1 MTSARRRRSTGSEA
15 GQTTFIA
22 ALFLVVLTG
31 MMAAVIDV
39 GAWMRADRKL
49 QADADAAALAAA
61 QELPYDTGVALS
73 KAAEYG
79 SKNGGGVTAADVRF
93 ESDDQD
99 DDTVVVEA
107 TGEARGVFTG
117 LVGLSAVDVHA
128 TAKARVA
135 PLGAARYA
143 APIAVDVQHP
153 MLQCAP
159 TPCFSQGTT
168 LDLEKT
174 GPGAFRLINLDQS
187 HGGTGPQTLADW
199 IRNGYD
205 GDMPVDWYFSDPG
218 AKFNSSAIRSALNE
232 RVGDTLLFPV
242 YDTTRGGGANFE
254 YHVIG
259 WVGFVVTGFEANGS
273 HGTVDGYF
281 TSVIWEGIAGTT
293 ASAGN
298 FGARKVTLVE

>member
-1 MTSARRRRSTGSEA
+1 
-15 GQTTFIA
+15 
-22 ALFLVVLTG
+22 
-31 MMAAVIDV
+31 MMAAVVDV

-61 QELPYDTGVALS
+61 QELPYDTGAALA
-73 KAAEYG
+73 KAGEYG
-79 SKNGGGVTAADVRF
+79 SKNGGEVTAGDVRI
-93 ESDDQD
+93 ESKDQP

-107 TGEARGVFTG
+107 TAQTRGIFTG
-117 LVGLSAVDVHA
+117 LVGVATVDVHA
-128 TAKARVA
+128 TAKARVS

-143 APIAVDVQHP
+143 APIAVDVRHP

-159 TPCFSQGTT
+159 SPCFNQATT

-205 GDMPVDWYFSDPG
+205 GDMPINWYFSDPG
-218 AKFNSSAIRSALNE
+218 AKFNSSAVRSAMNE
-232 RVGDTLLFPV
+232 RIGDTVLFPV
-242 YDTTRGGGANFE
+242 YDNTRGGGANFE

-259 WVGFVVTGFEANGS
+259 WVGFVVTGFAANGS

-281 TSVIWEGIAGTT
+281 KSVIWEGIAGTP
-293 ASAGN
+293 ASTGN
-298 FGARKVTLVE
+298 FGARKVVLVE